1 MEDVF
6 TPVAGHSI
14 AHGMLMAVLAAM
26 AFYGWRQ
33 RLHRSFKYGALL
45 VASGVFGINEALL
58 FLTTLADRLLD
69 LTTGP
74 QYWVCFYALQAI
86 GFLWMAFVWDCYK
99 YADRPERTRDRA
111 LTYGAISTAL
121 LLLGVLLTVE
131 WNRHITPETDFHS
144 LGWRALLMG
153 LLELAAIGL
162 LIARSADE
170 PGVLSNRR
178 KHNVFLAGAGLFALS
193 GVMRYFFGF
202 VEYLSII
209 ASACWLLAVFST
221 MLEELRQQGAHALA
235 ESRNELMLLHRVTSK
250 LRTTFQLSELF
261 DILMANLIE
270 TGQAEA
276 GGIFVI
282 EGGKLLPKA
291 IHGPLPPSKR
301 IPEYATRKLKFLHEM
316 MMKTGVGMGE
326 GIVGRVAQ
334 TGQPVAIRDTDEI
347 PDFEQTIPELLKV
360 KTTLAL
366 PLKLESE
373 VYGVIQ
379 IVNKR
384 DGRPFSD
391 KDIELLN
398 LVVEQ
403 ASLAIHTARLHAEII
418 EKQLT
423 EQELRVAREIQL
435 KLIPDEL
442 PQPTEFDIHALYRAA
457 SMVSGD
463 FYDFYRVD
471 ANHIGVVIADVAG
484 KGVPGALVMIMTR
497 TLLKTL
503 AGGNLSTS
511 KVLAEINDAIAPE
524 MQKGM
529 FVTAMYAILDMPQK
543 RLKFSCAGHNPLVV
557 YRAVPHKYE
566 LYKPRGMALGFATGR
581 RFTETMDEAEITLG
595 PGDRILLY
603 TDGVTEARNAR
614 MEEFGED
621 RLYSL
626 VAQGNGQPSKE
637 FLESLMAQVERHRGP
652 QAQYDD
658 ISMVTIR
665 VK

>member
-1 MEDVF
+1 MSEFFDA
-6 TPVAGHSI
+6 VAGHSM
-14 AHGMLMAVLAAM
+14 AHAVLMAVLAAM
-26 AFYGWRQ
+26 AFHGWRQ
-33 RLHRSFKYGALL
+33 RLHHSAKYAAFLIAFALL
-45 VASGVFGINEALL
+45 SVNEGFL
-58 FLTTLADRLLD
+58 FLTTVADRLFD
-69 LTTGP
+69 VAAEP
-74 QYWVCFYALQAI
+74 QYWVFFYTLQAI
-86 GFLWMAFVWDCYK
+86 GFLWVAFAWDCHK

-111 LTYGAISTAL
+111 ITYGAISAAVFM
-121 LLLGVLLTVE
+121 LGVLLTAE
-131 WNRHITPETDFHS
+131 WGRQITTDTEFHG
-144 LGWRALLMG
+144 LGWRKLLLG
-153 LLELAAIGL
+153 LLELAAIGA
-162 LIARSADE
+162 LIARAADE
-170 PGVLSNRR
+170 PAVLSSRG
-178 KHNVFLAGAGLFALS
+178 KHNVFLAGCGLFVLG
-193 GVMRYFFGF
+193 GVSRFFFGF
-202 VEYLSII
+202 AEYLSL
-209 ASACWLLAVFST
+209 AGSACWVLAIFST
-221 MLEELRQQGAHALA
+221 MLDELRQQGAQALA
-235 ESRNELMLLHRVTSK
+235 ESKNELMLLHRVTSK

-261 DILMANLIE
+261 NVLMANLIE
-270 TGQAEA
+270 TVQAEA
-276 GGIFVI
+276 GGIFAI

-291 IHGPLPPSKR
+291 IHGPLPPPKR
-301 IPEYATRKLKFLHEM
+301 IPEYATRKLKYLHEM
-316 MMKTGVGMGE
+316 MMKTGVAMGE

-334 TGQPVAIRDTDEI
+334 TGQPIAIRDTDET

-360 KTTLAL
+360 KTTIAL
-366 PLKLESE
+366 PLKLENE

-384 DGRPFSD
+384 DGKPFSD

-403 ASLAIHTARLHAEII
+403 AALAIHTARMHAEMID
-418 EKQLT
+418 KQLT

-442 PQPTEFDIHALYRAA
+442 PQAADFDIHALYRAA

-471 ANHIGVVIADVAG
+471 ANHIGVAIADVAG

-497 TLLKTL
+497 TILKTMTS
-503 AGGNLSTS
+503 GNLSTS

-529 FVTAMYAILDMPQK
+529 FVTAMYAILDLREK
-543 RLKFSCAGHNPLVV
+543 RLRFSCAGHNPLVV
-557 YRAVPHKYE
+557 YRAAAQKHE

-581 RFTETMDEAEITLG
+581 RFTETMDEAEVSLS

-603 TDGVTEARNAR
+603 TDGVTEARNAK

-626 VAQGNGQPSKE
+626 VAQSNGQPSKE
-637 FLESLMAQVERHRGP
+637 FLESLMVQVERHRGP
-652 QAQYDD
+652 QPQYDD